1 MFVLRIEHPVPDYD
15 AWKAAFDRDPLDRRR
30 CGVRRYHVLRP
41 SDDPLFVAVDLEFAM
56 LDAAEAMHARL
67 RELWGRVEGD
77 VITAA
82 RARIFAIEEHQEY

>member
-15 AWKAAFDRDPLDRRR
+15 AWKAAFDRDPLGRRR
-30 CGVRRYHVLRP
+30 SGVRRHRVLRP
-41 SDDPLFVAVDLEFAM
+41 SDDPLFVAVELEFAA
-56 LDAAEAMHARL
+56 LGAAEAMQAKL

-77 VITAA
+77 VITAP

>member
-1 MFVLRIEHPVPDYD
+1 MFVLRIEHPVPNFS

-30 CGVRRYHVLRP
+30 SGVRRHRVLRP
-41 SDDPLFVAVDLEFAM
+41 SDDPVFVAVDLEFAA

-67 RELWGRVEGD
+67 LELWGRVEGD
-77 VITAA
+77 VITAP